1 VSRRNAC
8 LWVTRRVKGLTSLAA
23 VSETLRY
30 LQSESAET
38 GVEIGTLVKYL
49 LMDAVKAGASDIHIE
64 PWESTLAVRIR
75 LNGVLTELVHLP
87 LELMEKISGR
97 FKVLGNLV
105 TYQTGLPQEGHA
117 PADPELGGIE
127 QRISIFPTVRGE
139 KIVVRIFDP
148 SHRSFDLGSL
158 GFDDDV
164 LQQFL
169 KLITKPSGL
178 ILLTGPTGSG
188 KTTAIYSALYTLVQ
202 KAGSTMS
209 IATVEDPVE
218 FNLPMVA
225 QAQVNLAQE
234 FTYPRA
240 LRSLMRQDP
249 QVIMVGEIR
258 DPETAAIAVQA
269 GLTGH
274 LVISTIHSGST
285 AGVFARLMNME
296 IEPFLLASSVS
307 GVLGLR
313 LIRKNCTFCAQPY
326 EPEPAL
332 MKLVPLE
339 ERETAEFRRGGGCPQ
354 CLDTGFSGRYS
365 VSELLTVNQA
375 FRDAVLDKAPTRTLQ
390 QVAIDNGMAT
400 MWNRGL
406 RRALTGQ
413 TTLEEI
419 LRVISV
425 DEL

>member
-1 VSRRNAC
+1 
-8 LWVTRRVKGLTSLAA
+8 VKRCAICNPNPPRTAP
-23 VSETLRY
+23 
-30 LQSESAET
+30 
-38 GVEIGTLVKYL
+38 EIGTLVKYL
-49 LMDAVKAGASDIHIE
+49 LMDAVKARASDIHIE
-64 PWESTLAVRIR
+64 PWESTLVVRIR

-97 FKVLGNLV
+97 FKVLANLV

-117 PADPELGGIE
+117 PADPELGGVE

-202 KAGSTMS
+202 RAGSTIS

-218 FNLPMVA
+218 FSLPMVA

-285 AGVFARLMNME
+285 AGVFARLMNMN
-296 IEPFLLASSVS
+296 IEPFLLASSVT

-313 LIRKNCTFCAQPY
+313 LIRKNCTFARNLTSRIRPSSNSFLWQNGTP
-326 EPEPAL
+326 PNSA
-332 MKLVPLE
+332 
-339 ERETAEFRRGGGCPQ
+339 RGRLRSMPGTPVFPGVIPSASCWQ
-354 CLDTGFSGRYS
+354 STNRFAKRWW
-365 VSELLTVNQA
+365 
-375 FRDAVLDKAPTRTLQ
+375 TRC
-390 QVAIDNGMAT
+390 
-400 MWNRGL
+400 
-406 RRALTGQ
+406 RRAPCSKWPSTPAC
-413 TTLEEI
+413 
-419 LRVISV
+419 
-425 DEL
+425 

>member
-1 VSRRNAC
+1 M
-8 LWVTRRVKGLTSLAA
+8 
-23 VSETLRY
+23 SETLRY
-30 LQSESAET
+30 LQSDSSQS

-49 LMDAVKAGASDIHIE
+49 VLDAVKAGASDIHIE

-87 LELMEKISGR
+87 LDLMEKISGR
-97 FKVLGNLV
+97 FKVLANLV

-117 PADPELGGIE
+117 PADPELGGVE
-127 QRISIFPTVRGE
+127 QRISIFPTTRGE

-148 SHRSFDLGSL
+148 SNRSFDLAGL
-158 GFDDDV
+158 GLDDDV
-164 LQQFL
+164 LQQFV

-202 KAGSTMS
+202 RAGTAIS

-218 FNLPMVA
+218 FNLPMIA

-234 FTYPRA
+234 FTYPKA

-249 QVIMVGEIR
+249 QVIMVGEIP

-285 AGVFARLMNME
+285 AGVFARLMNMD

-313 LIRKNCTFCAQPY
+313 LIRKNCTLCAQPY

-332 MKLVPLE
+332 MRLVPLE
-339 ERETAEFRRGGGCPQ
+339 DRESASFRQGAGCDQ
-354 CLDTGFSGRYS
+354 CVNTGYSGRTS
-365 VSELLTVNQA
+365 VVELLTVTQPL
-375 FRDAVLDKAPTRTLQ
+375 RDAIMQKVPTKTLQ
-390 QVAIDNGMAT
+390 QTAIQNGMQT
-400 MWNRGL
+400 MWQRGL
-406 RRALTGQ
+406 KRVYSGQ

-425 DEL
+425 DEI